1 MLKFV
6 GVACGLIALSAVI
19 GYTNAGKENDSVKI
33 QLMPHL
39 IRIKEENHIL
49 EIHYDCFLWLDTM
62 NLQRAAMV
70 SMSVIA

>member
-49 EIHYDCFLWLDTM
+49 EIHYDCFL
-62 NLQRAAMV
+62 
-70 SMSVIA
+70 